1 MINHMKQQKEI
12 DPSAPKILEPTL
24 KRAEKMAIEL
34 IKKIQLRLNSPIEK
48 AADKAGQLTTM
59 GELKLLFKNAAKGEA
74 KIALNNIENV
84 VLAGL
89 ALVPV
94 LGQAEGGAIAAKE
107 LAEAAILEGAKPAQV
122 EALAKGAQVTAGA
135 EVAYPLSKVIGVEG
149 AKRLNKVLKAVDPYP
164 DLHPIIPLVSG
175 GAELVG
181 VHGAAAVP
189 SAAQILVNEYKSVK
203 LAAETVFNAGKI
215 ILKSPEV
222 RRMKE
227 FGASV
232 LTSLG
237 ARLNGAASPRAAQ
250 AAQAFR

>member
-1 MINHMKQQKEI
+1 MKQQKEI
-12 DPSAPKILEPTL
+12 DSSVPKVLEPTL
-24 KRAEKMAIEL
+24 KKAEQMAVEL
-34 IKKIQLRLNSPIEK
+34 IKKIQLRLNSPVEK

-94 LGQAEGGAIAAKE
+94 LGEAEGGAIAATE
-107 LAEAAILEGAKPAQV
+107 LAEAAVLEGVSLEQA
-122 EALAKGAQVTAGA
+122 EAMAKGAQVTAGA
-135 EVAYPLSKVIGVEG
+135 EVAYPISKIIGVEG

-164 DLHPIIPLVSG
+164 ELHPIIPLLAG

-181 VHGAAAVP
+181 VHGAAAIP
-189 SAAQILVNEYKSVK
+189 SALQLLVNQYKSVK
-203 LAAETVFNAGKI
+203 LGAETAFQAGKI

-227 FGASV
+227 FGSSV

-237 ARLNGAASPRAAQ
+237 DRLNGAASPRAAQ
-250 AAQAFR
+250 AAQAFA

>member
-1 MINHMKQQKEI
+1 MKQQKEKEI
-12 DPSAPKILEPTL
+12 DPSFPKSVEPTL
-24 KRAEKMAIEL
+24 KKAEKMAVEL
-34 IKKIQLRLNSPIEK
+34 IKKIQARLDSPVEK
-48 AADKAGQLTTM
+48 AADKAGQLTTF
-59 GELKLLFKNAAKGEA
+59 GELKFLLQNAAKGEA

-107 LAEAAILEGAKPAQV
+107 LADAAILEGATAKQAS
-122 EALAKGAQVTAGA
+122 ALTKGAQVTAGT
-135 EVAYPLSKVIGVEG
+135 EVVYPLSKVIGVEG

-164 DLHPIIPLVSG
+164 ELHPIIPLVAG

-181 VHGAAAVP
+181 VHGAAAIP
-189 SAAQILVNEYKSVK
+189 SAAQILVNEFKSVK
-203 LAAETVFNAGKI
+203 LAAETAFQAGKI

-237 ARLNGAASPRAAQ
+237 ARLNGATSPRAAL

>member
-1 MINHMKQQKEI
+1 MKQQKEI
-12 DPSAPKILEPTL
+12 DSSVPKVLEPTL
-24 KRAEKMAIEL
+24 KKAEQMAVEL
-34 IKKIQLRLNSPIEK
+34 IKKIQLRLNSPVEK

-94 LGQAEGGAIAAKE
+94 LGEAEGGAIAATE
-107 LAEAAILEGAKPAQV
+107 LAEAAVLEGATVTQAK
-122 EALAKGAQVTAGA
+122 ALAKGAQVTAGA
-135 EVAYPLSKVIGVEG
+135 EVAYPLSKIIGVEG
-149 AKRLNKVLKAVDPYP
+149 AKRLNKVLKAIDPYP

-181 VHGAAAVP
+181 VHGAAAIP
-189 SAAQILVNEYKSVK
+189 SAAQILVNQFRSVK
-203 LAAETVFNAGKI
+203 LGVETAFQAGNI

-227 FGASV
+227 FGSSI
-232 LTSLG
+232 LTSLE
-237 ARLNGAASPRAAQ
+237 ARLNRAASPRAAQ
-250 AAQAFR
+250 AAQAFA